1 MNWVRVDHTKC
12 ANHLQ
17 DGESSIILISNQSQL
32 LVHPVDRSVGYVDA
46 VQESEEEQ
54 QTEGG
59 NDADVDFPDQRRFV
73 DVWVCLLD
81 AELFIAE
88 LGEMPIS

>member
-1 MNWVRVDHTKC
+1 VNRVRVDHTKR

-17 DGESSIILISNQSQL
+17 DGESSIVLIGNQSKL

-54 QTEGG
+54 QTEDG
-59 NDADVDFPDQRRFV
+59 NDVDVNLPDQRRLV
-73 DVWVCLLD
+73 DAWVYLLNGD
-81 AELFIAE
+81 LSIAE
-88 LGEMPIS
+88 LGAMSIS